1 RGRSFL
7 FSNFLPMAATSLP
20 PTLTESFIFGQRRV
34 GKRSRQRKWR
44 TRRHETDR
52 GRGCRQIPWRK
63 PVRYCIMAFIIDV
76 TLILQAA
83 QQGDPEAA
91 SELLPLVYEEL
102 RKLAAA
108 KMAHEAAG
116 QTLQPTA

>member
-1 RGRSFL
+1 SFL

-63 PVRYCIMAFIIDV
+63 FVR
-76 TLILQAA
+76 QEAA
-83 QQGDPEAA
+83 QMLGISADT
-91 SELLPLVYEEL
+91 
-102 RKLAAA
+102 A
-108 KMAHEAAG
+108 KDNSAHARAWLFHEITKSN
-116 QTLQPTA
+116 QKVS